1 MWLWSKR
8 RESNPHSILVF
19 QGFSPSV
26 LHFCFAN
33 KKARAKARAKMRGML
48 WSLRAYHFIKNTYKS
63 RLFVRHFSYFSL
75 LFHFFSIKIVSR
87 KNRAF
92 ARFSLHYL
100 LCSRKESIYILA
112 LKKARGNPGQKED
125 ML

>member
-33 KKARAKARAKMRGML
+33 KKARAKTRAKRRGML
-48 WSLRAYHFIKNTYKS
+48 WSLRAYQIMLNPYKS
-63 RLFVRHFSYFSL
+63 RLFVRLIPYFLL
-75 LFHFFSIKIVSR
+75 LFQFFSTKIVPR
-87 KNRAF
+87 KNRAN

-100 LCSRKESIYILA
+100 LCSRKESIFIIP
-112 LKKARGNPGQKED
+112 LKKARGNPGQKGD